1 MSPEKILQSRLIS
14 NRLEKPIGL
23 DLEIPLSYQLDQE
36 YCKVLNNELPGNWE
50 VRRATKGLWR
60 TLPEECGIYM
70 FVFQLPLQLTAERQ
84 KIRPHYILY
93 IGRAGDENSTRTFRD
108 RYKGEYDKY
117 IEGDP
122 AALWEDKPVSSRAE
136 KLRKYLTIYPLEYWF
151 YRIEDRSKIS
161 SIESKL
167 IRFLNP
173 PLNTVGKAR
182 LRKKTEVPAF
192 KEH

>member
-1 MSPEKILQSRLIS
+1 MTPEKILQSRLTS

-23 DLEIPLSYQLDQE
+23 DLELPLSYQLDQE
-36 YCKVLNNELPGNWE
+36 YCSALSSELPGTWE
-50 VRRATKGLWR
+50 ARRATKGLWR

-70 FVFQLPLQLTAERQ
+70 FVFQIPFQLTAEGG
-84 KIRPHYILY
+84 KINPSYVLY
-93 IGRAGDENSTRTFRD
+93 IGRAGDANSRRTFRD

-122 AALWEDKPVSSRAE
+122 AALWENKPINSRSE
-136 KLRKYLTIYPLEYWF
+136 KLKKYLTIYPLEYWF

-173 PLNTVGKAR
+173 PLNTVGRAK
-182 LRKKTEVPAF
+182 LKKVSESPAF